1 MRFEKECVKKKVTKG
16 NGEYLQLRKLLLREF
31 LVHAVTCGKEVNM
44 IRKFRQ
50 CKNTKERLEMLANTG
65 IADWAEGELNTVME
79 IFGMK
84 VPEGASKEDKWEL
97 IMLSLTSKEAADIEA
112 LGHKVFND
120 AKEVKE
126 FAEEELEHLSDLSAY
141 IKVCGENIAQE

>member
-1 MRFEKECVKKKVTKG
+1 
-16 NGEYLQLRKLLLREF
+16 
-31 LVHAVTCGKEVNM
+31 M
-44 IRKFRQ
+44 IRRFIQ
-50 CKNTKERLEMLANTG
+50 CKNTKERMEMLASTG

-97 IMLSLTSKEAADIEA
+97 ILLALTSKDAAETES
-112 LGHKVFND
+112 LGRKIFAD

-126 FAEEELEHLSDLSAY
+126 FAEEELEHLSDLGAY
-141 IKVCGENIAQE
+141 IKVCGENVAQE